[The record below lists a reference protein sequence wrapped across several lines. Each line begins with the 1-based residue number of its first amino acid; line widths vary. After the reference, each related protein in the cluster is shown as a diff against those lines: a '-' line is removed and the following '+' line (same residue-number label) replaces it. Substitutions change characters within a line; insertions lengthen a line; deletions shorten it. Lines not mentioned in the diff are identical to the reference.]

1 MLSSQ
6 LLPPMIIFKG
16 TFSGTLMKKWS
27 LVDGLIKMIFII
39 SNLYEK
45 SKEVKLLVRL
55 LVEFLTGVR
64 THGYTRSVNTV
75 SCVLS
80 NQIMD

>member
-27 LVDGLIKMIFII
+27 LVDGLIK
-39 SNLYEK
+39 
-45 SKEVKLLVRL
+45 SKLVKLLVRL